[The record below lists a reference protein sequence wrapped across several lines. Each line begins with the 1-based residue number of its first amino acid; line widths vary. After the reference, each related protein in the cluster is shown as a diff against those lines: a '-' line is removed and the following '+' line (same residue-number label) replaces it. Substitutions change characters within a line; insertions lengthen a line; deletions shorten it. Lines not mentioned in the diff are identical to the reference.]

1 MCGSGRDACKLTLE
15 LANELVAAAAVLA
28 RARRRGAHGSGTT
41 NELSAIDEAFTEP
54 IELARKLAMTVHS
67 DCD

>member
-1 MCGSGRDACKLTLE
+1 MCESGRETCKLTLE
-15 LANELVAAAAVLA
+15 LANQLVTVAAVLA
-28 RARRRGAHGSGTT
+28 RTRRRAADLGRATS
-41 NELSAIDEAFTEP
+41 ELSAIDEAFTEP